1 MKATNQWFQEKEKEE
16 WGRGRSLEGRYEG
29 EEGGSETREE
39 GGSEGRREKRG
50 SEGGGGRAEE
60 EDMIAYLNFLE
71 DELNI
76 LSQEDWYRVSLR
88 QIEERG
94 GLPGNTFSPS
104 SLLLLSSIPPSSFY
118 PVLPSSSCRCSTGLP
133 VQPISSPLS
142 IFFLPLSSFAF
153 CSLLPPVTPLL
164 KI

>member
-1 MKATNQWFQEKEKEE
+1 
-16 WGRGRSLEGRYEG
+16 LEGQYEG
-29 EEGGSETREE
+29 EEGGLETREE
-39 GGSEGRREKRG
+39 GGSEGRRGKRG
-50 SEGGGGRAEE
+50 REGGGRAEE

-104 SLLLLSSIPPSSFY
+104 SPSILLP
-118 PVLPSSSCRCSTGLP
+118 RCSRYN
-133 VQPISSPLS
+133 Q
-142 IFFLPLSSFAF
+142 
-153 CSLLPPVTPLL
+153 CLLPCTSFSFP
-164 KI
+164 